1 MSEKWKVIQSP
12 ILSDERKEELRLM
25 NRILRFIIEFTSQ
38 NPLIIFIDNFHY
50 ISNQEF
56 ELIDHLMESKKQ
68 LPLAILCTYREDL
81 FQHQVEIQNWIT
93 SGIVEKLTMN
103 KFNYSE
109 AAEMIAGILGV
120 GQRPMELT
128 TKIMTEAMGNPKY
141 IEEVIKK
148 SLYV

>member
-1 MSEKWKVIQSP
+1 
-12 ILSDERKEELRLM
+12 
-25 NRILRFIIEFTSQ
+25 
-38 NPLIIFIDNFHY
+38 
-50 ISNQEF
+50 
-56 ELIDHLMESKKQ
+56 MESKKQ

-141 IEEVIKK
+141 IEEVIKN
-148 SLYV
+148 LYMFEYYCK